1 MKLEELKPPEGSRK
15 KRKRVGR
22 GIGSGHG
29 KTACKGAK
37 GQKARSGGGIKAG
50 FEGGQMPM
58 QRRLPKR
65 GFRSPF
71 KKRFALLHVKDLNR
85 FPKDTVVEP
94 ELLFQ
99 SGLLRNKGEAV
110 KLLSDGELQ
119 HPLTIRVHQASKAA
133 LQKVEAASGRVEVIG
148 FMISGAQNIFK
159 IPELKRRIFW
169 IFRSSGGLS
178 SRCAYPDTRNQR
190 GCVGLLLCPGEG
202 DPLQPHRHVLRRGP
216 GEAFGLR
223 PGHHALYQRL
233 HHPPASDGG
242 DSLSRP
248 PAEGRRDRPEK
259 DRPIYPLWNRGPQH
273 DPGFWNRRRD
283 WRI

>member
-1 MKLEELKPPEGSRK
+1 MKLDELKPPEGSKK

-22 GIGSGHG
+22 GVGSGHG

-71 KKRFALLHVKDLNR
+71 KKRFALLHLKDLNR
-85 FPKDTVVEP
+85 FPRDTVVEP
-94 ELLFQ
+94 DLLFQ
-99 SGLLRNKGEAV
+99 SGLLRHKEEPV

-148 FMISGAQNIFK
+148 S
-159 IPELKRRIFW
+159 
-169 IFRSSGGLS
+169 
-178 SRCAYPDTRNQR
+178 
-190 GCVGLLLCPGEG
+190 
-202 DPLQPHRHVLRRGP
+202 
-216 GEAFGLR
+216 
-223 PGHHALYQRL
+223 
-233 HHPPASDGG
+233 
-242 DSLSRP
+242 
-248 PAEGRRDRPEK
+248 
-259 DRPIYPLWNRGPQH
+259 
-273 DPGFWNRRRD
+273 
-283 WRI
+283 

>member
-1 MKLEELKPPEGSRK
+1 MKLEELKPPAGARK

-50 FEGGQMPM
+50 FEGGQMPI

-71 KKRFALLHVKDLNR
+71 KKRFAIVHVKDLNR

-94 ELLFQ
+94 DLLFQ
-99 SGLLRNKGEAV
+99 SGLIRKRGEAV

-133 LQKVEAASGRVEVIG
+133 LQKVEAVSGRVEVI
-148 FMISGAQNIFK
+148 
-159 IPELKRRIFW
+159 
-169 IFRSSGGLS
+169 
-178 SRCAYPDTRNQR
+178 
-190 GCVGLLLCPGEG
+190 
-202 DPLQPHRHVLRRGP
+202 
-216 GEAFGLR
+216 
-223 PGHHALYQRL
+223 
-233 HHPPASDGG
+233 
-242 DSLSRP
+242 DS
-248 PAEGRRDRPEK
+248 
-259 DRPIYPLWNRGPQH
+259 
-273 DPGFWNRRRD
+273 
-283 WRI
+283 